1 MAKFFGT
8 IGYAEMIETS
18 PGIHEERIT
27 EKQYYGDLTRISRRL
42 EGSGELNDDINIANE
57 ISIVADAYANQHFH
71 AMRYVELQGARWKIS
86 TVEVK
91 PPRLLLTVG
100 GLYNA

>member
-1 MAKFFGT
+1 MAKFFGP
-8 IGYAEMIETS
+8 IGYAEMTETS
-18 PGIHEERIT
+18 PGVWEETIT
-27 EKQYYGDLTRISRRL
+27 EKSYYGDLNRVSRRL

-71 AMRYVELQGARWKIS
+71 AMRYVELQGVRWKIS

>member
-1 MAKFFGT
+1 MAKFFGP
-8 IGYAEMIETS
+8 IGYAEMTETS
-18 PGIHEERIT
+18 PGVWEETIT
-27 EKQYYGDLTRISRRL
+27 EKSYYGDLNRVSRRL

-71 AMRYVELQGARWKIS
+71 AMCYVELQGVRWKIS